1 MKNLSGKKTKNKEMT
16 KSAKMNNNKP
26 ENTDR
31 LSRQQWKNKMK
42 NKRKCQNK
50 YRQNKPAEEVNQV
63 QSAEKHKPGEEV
75 KTESHSNNNNS
86 DDPPAKRQ
94 EKECKQGKM
103 KRTVEQTEP
112 SCPTKT
118 ETHRGGKQTQRK
130 RNKTGD
136 VEVEKVSSL
145 SPAEGSE
152 QKAVEVTDDQ
162 HQLPAKRP
170 KPEPSQ
176 KQSLNK
182 EKLRK
187 ILQSQEPEQQESS
200 AETKDEPSFP
210 KEEAQPDR
218 SASLRSRMEQ
228 RLESARFR
236 YINEVLYSTSSG
248 EASRM
253 FKQDPQAFW
262 IYHKGYTAQVQRWP
276 ANPVDEI
283 ISFIRRK

>member
-1 MKNLSGKKTKNKEMT
+1 MT
-16 KSAKMNNNKP
+16 KSAEMNENKP
-26 ENTDR
+26 ENTER

-50 YRQNKPAEEVNQV
+50 YRQNKPEEEINTD
-63 QSAEKHKPGEEV
+63 QSAEKHKPEEEV
-75 KTESHSNNNNS
+75 KTESHGNNNGEL
-86 DDPPAKRQ
+86 PAKRQ
-94 EKECKQGKM
+94 GKKCKTEKT
-103 KRTVEQTEP
+103 KRTLEQTEP

-136 VEVEKVSSL
+136 TEAEKGSTL
-145 SPAEGSE
+145 SPADGSE
-152 QKAVEVTDDQ
+152 LKAVDATDDQ
-162 HQLPAKRP
+162 QQLPAKRP
-170 KPEPSQ
+170 KPEPRQ

-187 ILQSQEPEQQESS
+187 ILQSQETAQQESS
-200 AETKDEPSFP
+200 AETQDEPAFP
-210 KEEAQPDR
+210 EEEEEAAQPDR

-228 RLESARFR
+228 RLASARFR

>member
-1 MKNLSGKKTKNKEMT
+1 MNENKQ
-16 KSAKMNNNKP
+16 
-26 ENTDR
+26 ENTER
-31 LSRQQWKNKMK
+31 LNRQQWKNKMK

-50 YRQNKPAEEVNQV
+50 YRQNKPEEEVNKV
-63 QSAEKHKPGEEV
+63 QSAEKPEEEV
-75 KTESHSNNNNS
+75 KAESHSSNNNKGE
-86 DDPPAKRQ
+86 PPAKRQ
-94 EKECKQGKM
+94 EKKCKTEKT
-103 KRTVEQTEP
+103 KRTLEQTEA

-136 VEVEKVSSL
+136 TGAEKGSTL
-145 SPAEGSE
+145 SPADGSE

-162 HQLPAKRP
+162 HQVPAKRP

-176 KQSLNK
+176 KQGLNK

-187 ILQSQEPEQQESS
+187 ILQSQETEQQEGS
-200 AETKDEPSFP
+200 AETKDEPASP
-210 KEEAQPDR
+210 EEEVQPDR

-262 IYHKGYTAQVQRWP
+262 VYHKGYTAQVQRWP

-283 ISFIRRK
+283 ISFIKRK